1 MCLILFG
8 FQPNNHFKLVV
19 AANRDEFYRRPSR
32 VAGYWPEHPG
42 LLAGKDLQMGGSWLG
57 ITRTGRFAAV
67 TNFRETPPASVP
79 PRSRGDLTTNFLLGE
94 MTPTEYLAEVD
105 TRATEYN
112 AFNLLVGDG
121 DSLYY
126 YCNRQAVIQRLEA
139 GIYGLSNQLLDCEW
153 PKVRSGRQQLA
164 RLLQSGYDE
173 AALFSLLSERG
184 SGDEPWS
191 AKFIVSPEYGTC
203 AATVLTVDHSGRV
216 SFREKNF
223 SAGGQPTTQQDFHFS
238 IENPQTA
245 AQATL
250 FC

>member
-42 LLAGKDLQMGGSWLG
+42 LLAGKDLQMGGTWLG

-67 TNFRETPPASVP
+67 TNFRETPSASEP

-94 MTPTEYLAEVD
+94 MTPTEYLVEVD
-105 TRATEYN
+105 ARATEYK
-112 AFNLLVGDG
+112 AFNLLVGDA

-126 YCNRQAVIQRLEA
+126 YCNRQALIQPVEA
-139 GIYGLSNQLLDCEW
+139 GIHGLSNHLLDSDW

-164 RLLQSGYDE
+164 ALLHSGYDE

-191 AKFIVSPEYGTC
+191 AKFIASPEYGTC
-203 AATVLTVDHSGRV
+203 AATVLTVDYSGRV

-223 SAGGQPTTQQDFHFS
+223 STGGQPTTQQDFHFA
-238 IENPQTA
+238 IEKPLTA
-245 AQATL
+245 AKTRQ